1 LDTQQKSETLRPL
14 VRRATEC
21 IARSVA
27 ANPRFQSAQT
37 DLGELIVDSMS
48 SCAAPVRTMI
58 DTCDS
63 LYGDG
68 AGDAFFNG
76 PYLDILPKAVVD
88 WIRHASR

>member
-1 LDTQQKSETLRPL
+1 
-14 VRRATEC
+14 
-21 IARSVA
+21 
-27 ANPRFQSAQT
+27 
-37 DLGELIVDSMS
+37 MS
-48 SCAAPVRTMI
+48 SCAARVRAMI
-58 DTCDS
+58 DTFDS